1 MQSSLICKSKRKLES
16 EKKLLKAIKNGNRDA
31 MHSLYDRYVG
41 YAMAVSLRY
50 VPLRDDAEDIV
61 QDSFVKVF
69 SAIDRFEYR
78 GEGSLKGW
86 ILRIVVNAAISFLKQ
101 KERFSCVEEFPDEA
115 DVGEPD
121 VELVPPDVLTKLIG
135 ELPEGYRVVLNLY
148 VFAQMSH
155 KEIANRL
162 GIKEASSASQY
173 LRAKKLLA
181 RKIKDYLKAQD
192 YE

>member
-1 MQSSLICKSKRKLES
+1 MES
-16 EKKLLKAIKNGNRDA
+16 EKKLLKAIKSGNRDA

-101 KERFSCVEEFPDEA
+101 KERFSYVEEFPDEA